1 MIPQDLGKHIAES
14 VERMLMGGLYDHVK
28 GGIHRYSTDT
38 KFMVPHFP
46 RVSTSNWADEV
57 EEEEDE
63 GGQSYEEVLDQ
74 E

>member
-1 MIPQDLGKHIAES
+1 MSKSSVAAASNLASTGTKIAYGEKNT
-14 VERMLMGGLYDHVK
+14 V
-28 GGIHRYSTDT
+28 